1 MTCWIAVKTYFLWFH
16 SSKDGRCALLGQ
28 EGTYMPFK
36 IFFIIQL
43 QDLTS
48 LSLKETIIF
57 CQFLKDIS
65 TDFKNLVLFLSLQ
78 AKATLRSDHTT
89 GSYLWI
95 APCNVCWCVTT
106 CNPPHSQVLVMLV
119 CIIWSNRYSS
129 FPHMLCLFLPLSITI
144 RSVYFPICAFYIFSG
159 ETFFLYSLQLML
171 TCSWPEMY
179 SLKPDWKMYI
189 LIQTRL

>member
-1 MTCWIAVKTYFLWFH
+1 MTCWIPVKTYFLWFH

-28 EGTYMPFK
+28 EGTYMLFN

-57 CQFLKDIS
+57 SQFLKDIS

-78 AKATLRSDHTT
+78 AKATLRSDHTM
-89 GSYLWI
+89 GSYFVHRAMCADVWLH
-95 APCNVCWCVTT
+95 AT
-106 CNPPHSQVLVMLV
+106 PPHSQVLVMLV

-129 FPHMLCLFLPLSITI
+129 FPHMLCIFLPLSITTI
-144 RSVYFPICAFYIFSG
+144 RSVYFPICAFYTFSG

-171 TCSWPEMY
+171 TCSWPKMY
-179 SLKPDWKMYI
+179 SLKQDWKMYI